1 MSNDTVLPGTYLSGF
16 IRQLRRLPTAV
27 GLIDISHIQNAG
39 DQHLACHMPF
49 EQSNGPLN
57 GEADAIQYRHILP
70 LCFSD

>member
-16 IRQLRRLPTAV
+16 IRRLRRLPASV

-39 DQHLACHMPF
+39 DQYLACHMPF
-49 EQSNGPLN
+49 EQSNGPLD
-57 GEADAIQYRHILP
+57 GKTDAIQYRHILP